1 MKKTIFVTEIQR
13 IRWATQAYMYADERT
28 QTFKDAQAYLNKVH
42 EKYGTID
49 PSIINE
55 LIN

>member
-13 IRWATQAYMYADERT
+13 IRWAAHAYMYADERT

>member
-13 IRWATQAYMYADERT
+13 IRWATHAYMYADERT

>member
-1 MKKTIFVTEIQR
+1 MKKTTFLTEIQR
-13 IRWATQAYMYADERT
+13 IRWATHAYMYADKRT

-42 EKYGTID
+42 EKYRTID

>member
-1 MKKTIFVTEIQR
+1 MKKRIFMNEMQQ
-13 IRWATQAYMYADERT
+13 IRWATHAYMYADERT
-28 QTFKDAQAYLNKVH
+28 QTFKDAQAYLEKVH
-42 EKYGTID
+42 KKYHTID

>member
-1 MKKTIFVTEIQR
+1 MKKRIFINEMQQ
-13 IRWATQAYMYADERT
+13 IRWATHAYMYADERT